1 MRQSAPVGCDKPQH
15 PAPRLRAAAT
25 VARILPSLWGVLLMA
40 VMGGACGRS
49 IFPSATSSTATATA
63 TPGTGAFLYV
73 TNNDGTVAEF
83 KRASLTGILTFV
95 GTVKAG
101 TASGPFGITDSP
113 TNNFVYV
120 ANSGGSG
127 SIRQYTFSAATG
139 KLTAIGSGT
148 VAAGKA
154 PRWVA
159 VDPSGTFAY
168 ATNFGG
174 ASISPYN
181 INTTTG
187 ALTAN
192 GSAVG
197 GPLANPYAAI
207 ANDSFLFVSDR
218 ANSGTIVSFP
228 INTDG
233 TLGSPSFTSTV
244 FSGTG
249 MPGPLII
256 DPSGQFLY
264 VTDVNNGTV
273 SLLTGVAGGALT
285 LVQVYPTTSP
295 GTPAIGLAIAAPS
308 GGNEFLYVAN
318 QSAGTISLYAVTPAT
333 GALTLP
339 AVAVF
344 GLSSPTGLA
353 VDPSGAFLYVTNQ
366 STGTIATFA
375 INATTG
381 TLTAVGSPIATEPSN
396 PASTPLF
403 IAIAN

>member
-1 MRQSAPVGCDKPQH
+1 MIECW
-15 PAPRLRAAAT
+15 PADGRVQQDCGGWRTAMPIAVRMLP
-25 VARILPSLWGVLLMA
+25 ILSGLLLMA
-40 VMGGACGRS
+40 VSGGACGRS
-49 IFPSATSSTATATA
+49 IFPKASSSSSATATP

-73 TNNDGTVAEF
+73 ANNDGKVAEF
-83 KRASLTGILTFV
+83 KRARSTGILSFV
-95 GTVKAG
+95 GTVNAG
-101 TASGPFGITDSP
+101 PASGPFGVTAAPQGS
-113 TNNFVYV
+113 FVYV
-120 ANSGGSG
+120 ANTADG
-127 SIRQYTFSAATG
+127 IHQYGVNLQTG
-139 KLTAIGSGT
+139 KLTTIG
-148 VAAGKA
+148 AGVVTA
-154 PRWVA
+154 GSSPRWVA
-159 VDPSGTFAY
+159 VNSSGTFAY
-168 ATNFGG
+168 VTNFGG
-174 ASISPYN
+174 ASISPFT
-181 INTTTG
+181 INTANG
-187 ALTAN
+187 ALGAN

-197 GPLANPYAAI
+197 GPLANPYAA
-207 ANDSFLFVSDR
+207 AATDSFLFVSDR

-228 INTDG
+228 INGDG
-233 TLGSPSFTSTV
+233 TLGSPSFTSMV

-256 DPSGQFLY
+256 DPSGQFIY

-273 SLLTGVAGGALT
+273 SLLSGVVGGALT

-308 GGNEFLYVAN
+308 SGNEFLYVAN
-318 QSAGTISLYAVTPAT
+318 QSAGTISLYVVTPAT

-339 AVAVF
+339 VVATF

-375 INATTG
+375 INATNG

-403 IAIAN
+403 IAIAH